1 MKKIVLLFIL
11 VTGLIFSAGAQRK
24 QGSVEAIKIA
34 YYTKKLNLTPEEA
47 QKFWPIY
54 NMYFAEVRQIRQQN
68 PDLDEVGLEEKIL
81 NVRKKYKSQFAQALP
96 DDKVNQFF
104 RVEKEFNMYLRQE
117 LQERKDRK
125 D

>member
-1 MKKIVLLFIL
+1 ML
-11 VTGLIFSAGAQRK
+11 TAGAQRQGGK

-81 NVRKKYKSQFAQALP
+81 NVRKKYKSQFATALP